1 MEGSIPA
8 GRRDV
13 PAARHTG
20 SSSLKVS
27 PHSTSVAIAPGQDV
41 GRAAAEPSLGA
52 LLYGRP
58 CAEPPRRRSIAR
70 TRLSR
75 LPPPA
80 ASRGSAAPH
89 PARATHT
96 PAPSGLRARLPLPS
110 SSSSFS
116 SSCPPP
122 RSMEPAPTSMLRRA
136 WGPPAALL
144 LGVLLL
150 LT

>member
-52 LLYGRP
+52 LL
-58 CAEPPRRRSIAR
+58 
-70 TRLSR
+70 
-75 LPPPA
+75 
-80 ASRGSAAPH
+80 
-89 PARATHT
+89 
-96 PAPSGLRARLPLPS
+96 
-110 SSSSFS
+110 
-116 SSCPPP
+116 
-122 RSMEPAPTSMLRRA
+122 
-136 WGPPAALL
+136 
-144 LGVLLL
+144 
-150 LT
+150 